1 MMEVREF
8 QEKLEQVMNLAM
20 SHDKNLTNTEILD
33 IFGLNQLSTAQLQS
47 LYEYLKVQ
55 GIRIQGADLNT
66 IDFSKAKVSSEETL
80 SDNKELSDKEDE
92 EQVPLEPDDARCMD
106 EYREYMKTLPS
117 EKQGERAQ
125 LLASYGVGDT
135 SVLERLTQLYLPD
148 ILAYARRI
156 YRNDIFIGD
165 LIQEGNLG
173 ILTVLPED
181 IPEMDGD
188 IWMKTQIYSHM
199 NQWLEEQTEQKI
211 HDNYMVEKVR
221 KLEAAI
227 REISDDDNQKFSI
240 EELSAYLDMDEDE
253 IRAVLNLTG
262 EGSEDE
268 QEGTAS

>member
-20 SHDKNLTNTEILD
+20 SHDKNLTNEEILN

-66 IDFSKAKVSSEETL
+66 VDFSSEEAL
-80 SDNKELSDKEDE
+80 SDTEESSEQEDE
-92 EQVPLEPDDARCMD
+92 EQVPMADDDARCLE
-106 EYREYMKTLPS
+106 EYREYMKILPT
-117 EKQGERAQ
+117 EKPDEKAQ
-125 LLASYGVGDT
+125 LLASYGCGDT

-173 ILTVLPED
+173 ILTVFPED
-181 IPEMDGD
+181 IPETDGD

-268 QEGTAS
+268 QEGTES

>member
-1 MMEVREF
+1 MMGVREF

-66 IDFSKAKVSSEETL
+66 IDFSEAKSVADEDNISHKNEEG
-80 SDNKELSDKEDE
+80 KE
-92 EQVPLEPDDARCMD
+92 EQIPLEPDDARCLD

-135 SVLERLTQLYLPD
+135 AVLERLTQLYLPD

-173 ILTVLPED
+173 ILTVFPED
-181 IPEMDGD
+181 IPETDGD

-240 EELSAYLDMDEDE
+240 EELTAYLDMDEDE

-262 EGSEDE
+262 EGPEDE
-268 QEGTAS
+268 QEGTVS

>member
-1 MMEVREF
+1 MMDVREF

-20 SHDKNLTNTEILD
+20 SHDKNLTNEEILN

-66 IDFSKAKVSSEETL
+66 IDFSESKSVPDE
-80 SDNKELSDKEDE
+80 DNYSDKGEEEKE
-92 EQVPLEPDDARCMD
+92 EQIPLEPDDARCVD
-106 EYREYMKTLPS
+106 EYGEYLKTLPA
-117 EKQGERAQ
+117 EKQGERNQ
-125 LLASYGVGDT
+125 LLASYGCGDS

-173 ILTVLPED
+173 ILTVFPED
-181 IPEMDGD
+181 IPETDGD
-188 IWMKTQIYSHM
+188 IWMKTQIYSHV

-262 EGSEDE
+262 EGTEDE
-268 QEGTAS
+268 QEGTVS

>member
-20 SHDKNLTNTEILD
+20 SHDKNLTNEEILN

-66 IDFSKAKVSSEETL
+66 IDFSSKEAL
-80 SDNKELSDKEDE
+80 SDIEESSKKEDK
-92 EQVPLEPDDARCMD
+92 EQVPLADDDARCLE
-106 EYREYMKTLPS
+106 EYREYMQTLPS
-117 EKQGERAQ
+117 EKPGERAQ
-125 LLASYGVGDT
+125 LLASYGGGDT

-148 ILAYARRI
+148 ILAYARKI

-181 IPEMDGD
+181 IPETDGD

-268 QEGTAS
+268 QERTES

>member
-20 SHDKNLTNTEILD
+20 SHDKNLTNEEILN
-33 IFGLNQLSTAQLQS
+33 IFGLSQLSTAQLQS

-55 GIRIQGADLNT
+55 GIRIQGADLNA
-66 IDFSKAKVSSEETL
+66 IDFSKAKVSSKEEL
-80 SDNKELSDKEDE
+80 SDNEE
-92 EQVPLEPDDARCMD
+92 EQVPLGDDDARCLD

-117 EKQGERAQ
+117 EKQGERNQ
-125 LLASYGVGDT
+125 LLASYGCGDT

-173 ILTVLPED
+173 ILTVFPED
-181 IPEMDGD
+181 IPETDGD

-211 HDNYMVEKVR
+211 HDNFMVEKVR

-268 QEGTAS
+268 QEGTVS

>member
-1 MMEVREF
+1 MMEVKEF

-20 SHDKNLTNTEILD
+20 SHDKNLTNEEILN
-33 IFGLNQLSTAQLQS
+33 IFGLNQLSAAQLQS

-66 IDFSKAKVSSEETL
+66 IDFSKAKVSSKETL
-80 SDNKELSDKEDE
+80 SDTEDE
-92 EQVPLEPDDARCMD
+92 EQVPLGDDDARCLD
-106 EYREYMKTLPS
+106 EYREYMKTLPP
-117 EKQGERAQ
+117 EKLGERVQ
-125 LLASYGVGDT
+125 LLASYGGGDT

-156 YRNDIFIGD
+156 FRNDIFIGD

-173 ILTVLPED
+173 ILTVFPED

-188 IWMKTQIYSHM
+188 IWMKTQIFSHM
-199 NQWLEEQTEQKI
+199 KQWLEEQTEQKI

-253 IRAVLNLTG
+253 IRSVLNLTG

-268 QEGTAS
+268 QEGTVS

>member
-1 MMEVREF
+1 MMEVKEF

-20 SHDKNLTNTEILD
+20 SHDKNLTNEEILN
-33 IFGLNQLSTAQLQS
+33 IFGLNQLSAAQLQS

-66 IDFSKAKVSSEETL
+66 IDFSKAKVSSKETL
-80 SDNKELSDKEDE
+80 SDTEDE
-92 EQVPLEPDDARCMD
+92 EQVPLGDDDARCLD
-106 EYREYMKTLPS
+106 EYREYMKTLPL
-117 EKQGERAQ
+117 EKLGERVQ
-125 LLASYGVGDT
+125 LLASYGGGDT

-156 YRNDIFIGD
+156 FRNDIFIGD

-173 ILTVLPED
+173 ILTVFPED

-188 IWMKTQIYSHM
+188 IWMKTQIFSHM

-253 IRAVLNLTG
+253 IRSVLNLTG

-268 QEGTAS
+268 QEGTVS